1 MALAHL
7 GLMFALPWLQGF
19 FLAASVSGDANRV
32 EADLADAPGNE
43 IVEASYTEGIIV
55 RDAEGHV
62 LAHAP
67 GFDPSGGSADDID
80 ALAVGD
86 AQIGTPVLAVAAT
99 TGGHNESMTWLTLY
113 RVANSGEL
121 QPMFSGEVERHAGR
135 TTTTGTVTV
144 IPGGLIY
151 QTPKGVRSVWLYD
164 ESLGRYIER
173 DQDRPST

>member
-19 FLAASVSGDANRV
+19 FLATAVSGNANRV
-32 EADLADAPGNE
+32 EADLADAPGLE
-43 IVEASYTEGIIV
+43 VVEASYGAGIVV

-67 GFDPSGGSADDID
+67 GFEPSGGSADDID

-86 AQIGTPVLAVAAT
+86 AQIGTPVLALAAT
-99 TGGHNESMTWLTLY
+99 KGGHNESMTWLTLY

-121 QPMFSGEVERHAGR
+121 QPIFTGVVEHHAGR
-135 TTTTGTVTV
+135 TTKTGTITV
-144 IPGGLIY
+144 LPGGLIY
-151 QTPKGVRSVWLYD
+151 EPPQGEGSIWLYD
-164 ESLGRYIER
+164 ESLGRYVQR
-173 DQDRPST
+173 DQDRPSV